1 MDEKYLIIFGNNLRA
16 ERNRRKLTQE
26 ALANLAGLQM
36 QQISLIENGKADFKF
51 STLVNLMKALNIEFD
66 KLFSL
71 KNDI

>member
-36 QQISLIENGKADFKF
+36 QQISLIENGKSDFKF

-71 KNDI
+71 KNDV